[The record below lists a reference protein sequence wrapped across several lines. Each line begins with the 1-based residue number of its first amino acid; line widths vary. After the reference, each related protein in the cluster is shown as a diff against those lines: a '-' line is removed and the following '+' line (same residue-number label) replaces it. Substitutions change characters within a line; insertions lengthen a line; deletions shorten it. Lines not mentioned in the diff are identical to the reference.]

1 MATGSAPSEII
12 ERERKK
18 LLEILQQDLDSILD
32 SLTSRRLISE
42 DEYEALED
50 IPDPLKKSRK
60 LLILVQKK
68 GEDSCQHFL
77 KCLFSTFPES
87 ATTWGLRHESLKHE
101 HTESPQSTGV
111 SKNSED
117 PFSPGKKQPE
127 SSEITVSFKEKEHLD
142 VETSEMFRDK
152 ESCDGEMAWP
162 SRENEKAY
170 DPPTTTMPH
179 SAENVESEVSGTTD
193 YSQDQQRYD
202 EPDDSLYLGEEEYLE
217 SAVFSEDAENTLE
230 GEDHDDP
237 EYLVYGGEED
247 PVYSETAEFSGDDE
261 HYGDSEPGMPL
272 EEEEEESM
280 EERKKVFKDVLSCL
294 NLDRSRKLLPDVVKQ
309 FSLDRGCKWTPETPG
324 DLAWNFL
331 MKVQALDVTARDS
344 ILRHEVQREET
355 QGESPSGAE
364 NLEMRDTPAL
374 HPLDVLCASLL
385 CADSSLQRAVMASMY
400 RCRFAL
406 PLLLPD
412 AENNKSILMLGAM
425 TGLVKEQPAPCSGGP
440 VGETDRSLTL
450 AKMPVISF
458 VRLGDCSFSKSRI
471 LNTLLSPAQPKPH
484 KVFLHH
490 DLPVPVLPR
499 QISDGL
505 VEIAWCCPDSD
516 GLRGNPAFCQEPVAV
531 ANLHGDLESFW
542 TQFGFLMEVSSA
554 VFFFT
559 DCLGEKEWDLLM
571 FLGEDAIERC
581 YFILSP
587 QARESEEAQIFQRI
601 LNLKP
606 SQLLFWEEEEAGEK
620 GRNLKGLQAALQE
633 VMSSSLRR
641 VSVEDMASLAR
652 ELGIQVDQDFED
664 VQGIQVSP
672 GEHLAGTVE
681 DERPQRHSQPE
692 SSSERPAEMPVKE
705 PGAEGEV
712 TQALQSFHL
721 TPVFMPYVQNL
732 CPFPVGIG
740 GHFNRAP
747 VKAPRVTGF
756 HLGSEQKSKWFRPP
770 PFHNSRFH
778 GQGRSFGV
786 QYFQPQ
792 RFCSVESFMKFPRP
806 ARGRHMDGPFGR
818 PPRPIWRHVK
828 TWLGRPQTTGAC
840 ARSAMVVSPVGHFH
854 SQPAGPVGKPAPRQ
868 AHTRGTQPPEATEK
882 LVRTSSH
889 MVTPH
894 PRNFQPAGVLHR
906 PLRPAFQQGF
916 KLKTPGGPSNPAGQM
931 GSHPMSNN
939 RFVPNS
945 LFRQPTPSQGKH
957 SQPKPFQPMASQ
969 PKPTQTKPAHPQPSP
984 ARSSSSKP
992 THPQPSPARS
1002 SSSKPTHPQPSP
1014 ARSSSSKPTHPQPT
1028 PARSSSSKPA
1038 QPKPAQPRPS
1048 QPRPTQSKS
1057 SGASASQARAS
1068 YSRAGPKRG
1077 GKH

>member
-152 ESCDGEMAWP
+152 DSCDGEMAWS

-193 YSQDQQRYD
+193 YSQDQQRFD

-217 SAVFSEDAENTLE
+217 SAVFSEDAESTVE

-247 PVYSETAEFSGDDE
+247 PVYSETAEFSGDE
-261 HYGDSEPGMPL
+261 ESYGDSEPGMPL

-309 FSLDRGCKWTPETPG
+309 FSLDRGCKWTPEAPG

-344 ILRHEVQREET
+344 ILRHEVRREES
-355 QGESPSGAE
+355 QGESPSGVE
-364 NLEMRDTPAL
+364 HLEMRDTPAL

-385 CADSSLQRAVMASMY
+385 CADSSLQCAVMASMY

-425 TGLVKEQPAPCSGGP
+425 TGLVKEQPAACSGGP
-440 VGETDRSLTL
+440 AGETERSLTL

-620 GRNLKGLQAALQE
+620 GRNLKGLRAALQE

-712 TQALQSFHL
+712 TQALQNFHL

-840 ARSAMVVSPVGHFH
+840 ARSAMVVSLVGHFH
-854 SQPAGPVGKPAPRQ
+854 SQPAGPVGKPPPRQ

-882 LVRTSSH
+882 LARTSSH
-889 MVTPH
+889 TVTPH
-894 PRNFQPAGVLHR
+894 PRNFQPAGVIHR

-945 LFRQPTPSQGKH
+945 LFRQPTPSQSKH

-969 PKPTQTKPAHPQPSP
+969 PKPTQTKPAHPQPTQ
-984 ARSSSSKP
+984 AR
-992 THPQPSPARS
+992 PS
-1002 SSSKPTHPQPSP
+1002 
-1014 ARSSSSKPTHPQPT
+1014 

-1038 QPKPAQPRPS
+1038 QPKPSQPRPS

>member
-117 PFSPGKKQPE
+117 SFSPGKKQPE
-127 SSEITVSFKEKEHLD
+127 SSEITVSFKEKEHVD

-152 ESCDGEMAWP
+152 ESSDGEMAWS

-179 SAENVESEVSGTTD
+179 SVENAESEISGTPD
-193 YSQDQQRYD
+193 CSLDQQRYD

-217 SAVFSEDAENTLE
+217 SAVFSEDAESTVE
-230 GEDHDDP
+230 GDDHDDP

-247 PVYSETAEFSGDDE
+247 PVYSETAEFSGDE
-261 HYGDSEPGMPL
+261 ESYGDSEPGMPL

-344 ILRHEVQREET
+344 ILRREVRCEESH
-355 QGESPSGAE
+355 GGSPGGVE

-385 CADSSLQRAVMASMY
+385 CADSSLQRAVLSSMH
-400 RCRFAL
+400 RCGFAL

-412 AENNKSILMLGAM
+412 AENNKSILTLGAM
-425 TGLVKEQPAPCSGGP
+425 KGLVTEQPA
-440 VGETDRSLTL
+440 GEAERSLTL
-450 AKMPVISF
+450 AKMPVLSF

-471 LNTLLSPAQPKPH
+471 LNTLLSPAQAKPH

-505 VEIAWCCPDSD
+505 VEIAWCRPDSD
-516 GLRGNPAFCQEPVAV
+516 SLRGNPPFFQEPVAV

-559 DCLGEKEWDLLM
+559 DCLGEKEWDLLL

-620 GRNLKGLQAALQE
+620 GRNLKGLRAALQE

-652 ELGIQVDQDFED
+652 ELGIQVDQDLED

-681 DERPQRHSQPE
+681 DEGPQRHSQPE
-692 SSSERPAEMPVKE
+692 SSSERPAEVPVKE

-712 TQALQSFHL
+712 TQALQNFHL
-721 TPVFMPYVQNL
+721 TPVFVPYVQNL
-732 CPFPVGIG
+732 CPFPAGTG

-747 VKAPRVTGF
+747 VKAPQVTGF
-756 HLGSEQKSKWFRPP
+756 HRGSEQKSKWFRPP
-770 PFHNSRFH
+770 PFHNSGVH
-778 GQGRSFGV
+778 SQGRSFGV
-786 QYFQPQ
+786 PYFQPQ
-792 RFCSVESFMKFPRP
+792 RFCSVESFMKFSRP

-818 PPRPIWRHVK
+818 PPRPIWRHVRA
-828 TWLGRPQTTGAC
+828 WLGRPQTAGAC
-840 ARSAMVVSPVGHFH
+840 ARSAMVVPPGHFH
-854 SQPAGPVGKPAPRQ
+854 PQPAGPVGKPPPRQ
-868 AHTRGTQPPEATEK
+868 AHARGTQPPEATEK

-889 MVTPH
+889 TVTPH
-894 PRNFQPAGVLHR
+894 PRNFQPAGVIHR
-906 PLRPAFQQGF
+906 PLRPAFQPGF
-916 KLKTPGGPSNPAGQM
+916 KLKTPGGPSNPAGLM

-939 RFVPNS
+939 RFVPS
-945 LFRQPTPSQGKH
+945 SPFRQPTPSQGKH

-984 ARSSSSKP
+984 ARCSPSKSA
-992 THPQPSPARS
+992 HPQPSPARS
-1002 SSSKPTHPQPSP
+1002 SP
-1014 ARSSSSKPTHPQPT
+1014 
-1028 PARSSSSKPA
+1028 SKPA
-1038 QPKPAQPRPS
+1038 QPKPSQPRPS
-1048 QPRPTQSKS
+1048 QPRPTQPKP

>member
-87 ATTWGLRHESLKHE
+87 ATTWGLRH
-101 HTESPQSTGV
+101 GV

-117 PFSPGKKQPE
+117 PFFPGKKQPE
-127 SSEITVSFKEKEHLD
+127 SSEITVSFKEKEHVD

-152 ESCDGEMAWP
+152 ESGDGEMAWS

-170 DPPTTTMPH
+170 DPPTTTVPH
-179 SAENVESEVSGTTD
+179 SVENVESEISGTPD

-202 EPDDSLYLGEEEYLE
+202 EPDDALYSGEEEYLE
-217 SAVFSEDAENTLE
+217 SAVFSEDAESTME
-230 GEDHDDP
+230 GDDHDGP

-247 PVYSETAEFSGDDE
+247 PVYSETAEFSGDQE
-261 HYGDSEPGMPL
+261 SYGDSEPGMPL

-280 EERKKVFKDVLSCL
+280 EERKKVFKDVLSFL

-344 ILRHEVQREET
+344 ILRHEVRCEES
-355 QGESPSGAE
+355 QGESPGGVE

-385 CADSSLQRAVMASMY
+385 CAHSSLQRAVLASMY
-400 RCRFAL
+400 RCGFAL

-425 TGLVKEQPAPCSGGP
+425 QGLVTEQPA
-440 VGETDRSLTL
+440 GETERSLTL
-450 AKMPVISF
+450 AKMPVLSF

-471 LNTLLSPAQPKPH
+471 LNALLSPAQAKPH

-516 GLRGNPAFCQEPVAV
+516 RLRGNPPFFQEPVAV

-587 QARESEEAQIFQRI
+587 QARESEEAQIFQRL

-620 GRNLKGLQAALQE
+620 GTNLKGLRAALQE
-633 VMSSSLRR
+633 VMSSSLRH

-664 VQGIQVSP
+664 VQGVQVSP

-681 DERPQRHSQPE
+681 DEGPQRHRQPE
-692 SSSERPAEMPVKE
+692 SSSERPAEVPVKE

-712 TQALQSFHL
+712 TQALQNFHV

-732 CPFPVGIG
+732 CPFPVGLG

-747 VKAPRVTGF
+747 VKAPRVPGF

-770 PFHNSRFH
+770 PFHNSRVH
-778 GQGRSFGV
+778 SQGRSFGV

-792 RFCSVESFMKFPRP
+792 RFGSVESFMKFSRP

-818 PPRPIWRHVK
+818 PPRPIWQHVK
-828 TWLGRPQTTGAC
+828 TWLGRPQTAGAC
-840 ARSAMVVSPVGHFH
+840 PRSVVVGSPVGHFH
-854 SQPAGPVGKPAPRQ
+854 AQPAGPAGKPPPRQ
-868 AHTRGTQPPEATEK
+868 AHARGTQPPEATEK
-882 LVRTSSH
+882 LVRTSSP

-894 PRNFQPAGVLHR
+894 PRNFQPAGVIHR
-906 PLRPAFQQGF
+906 PLRPAFQPGF
-916 KLKTPGGPSNPAGQM
+916 KLKTPGGPSNPAGHM

-939 RFVPNS
+939 TFVPNS
-945 LFRQPTPSQGKH
+945 PFRQPTPSQGKH

-969 PKPTQTKPAHPQPSP
+969 PKPTQTKPTHPQPSP
-984 ARSSSSKP
+984 ARSSPSKPTHPQPSPARCSSSKP

-1002 SSSKPTHPQPSP
+1002 SP
-1014 ARSSSSKPTHPQPT
+1014 
-1028 PARSSSSKPA
+1028 SKPA
-1038 QPKPAQPRPS
+1038 QPKPSQPRPS
-1048 QPRPTQSKS
+1048 QPRPTQPKS

>member
-87 ATTWGLRHESLKHE
+87 ATTWDLRQESLKHE
-101 HTESPQSTGV
+101 HTGGV

-127 SSEITVSFKEKEHLD
+127 SPEITVSFKEKEHGD

-152 ESCDGEMAWP
+152 ESSDGEMAWS
-162 SRENEKAY
+162 SRESEKAY
-170 DPPTTTMPH
+170 DPPTTTMLH
-179 SAENVESEVSGTTD
+179 SAENVESEVSGTPD

-202 EPDDSLYLGEEEYLE
+202 EPNDFLYLGEEEYLE
-217 SAVFSEDAENTLE
+217 PAVFSEDAESTVE

-247 PVYSETAEFSGDDE
+247 PVYSETAEFSGDE
-261 HYGDSEPGMPL
+261 ESYGDSEPGMLL

-309 FSLDRGCKWTPETPG
+309 FSLDRGCKWTPERPG

-344 ILRHEVQREET
+344 ILRHEVRREES
-355 QGESPSGAE
+355 QGESPGGVE

-374 HPLDVLCASLL
+374 HPLDVVCASLL

-412 AENNKSILMLGAM
+412 AENNRSILMLGAM
-425 TGLVKEQPAPCSGGP
+425 KGLVKEQPAPCSGGP
-440 VGETDRSLTL
+440 AGETEGSLTL
-450 AKMPVISF
+450 AKMPVLSF

-471 LNTLLSPAQPKPH
+471 LNTLLSPAQAKPH

-516 GLRGNPAFCQEPVAV
+516 SLRGNPPLFQEPVAV

-606 SQLLFWEEEEAGEK
+606 SQLLFWEEEEAGEE

-633 VMSSSLRR
+633 VMASSLRR

-664 VQGIQVSP
+664 VQGIPVSP
-672 GEHLAGTVE
+672 GEHLAGTAE

-692 SSSERPAEMPVKE
+692 SPSERPAEVPVKE

-712 TQALQSFHL
+712 TQALQNFHL
-721 TPVFMPYVQNL
+721 TPVFMPYVHSL
-732 CPFPVGIG
+732 CPFPVGVG

-747 VKAPRVTGF
+747 VRAPRVTGF
-756 HLGSEQKSKWFRPP
+756 HLGSEQKAKWFRPP
-770 PFHNSRFH
+770 PFHHSRVH

-792 RFCSVESFMKFPRP
+792 RFCSVESFMKFSRP
-806 ARGRHMDGPFGR
+806 ARGRPVDGPFGR

-828 TWLGRPQTTGAC
+828 TWLGRPQATGAC
-840 ARSAMVVSPVGHFH
+840 ARPAVAASPVGHFH
-854 SQPAGPVGKPAPRQ
+854 SQPAGPAGRPPPRQ
-868 AHTRGTQPPEATEK
+868 AHARGTQPPEATEK
-882 LVRTSSH
+882 LVRTSAH
-889 MVTPH
+889 TVTPH
-894 PRNFQPAGVLHR
+894 PRNFQPAGLIHR
-906 PLRPAFQQGF
+906 PPRPAFQQGF
-916 KLKTPGGPSNPAGQM
+916 RLKTPGGPANPAGHM
-931 GSHPMSNN
+931 GSHPLSNN

-945 LFRQPTPSQGKH
+945 LFRQPTPSQSKH

-969 PKPTQTKPAHPQPSP
+969 PKPTQT
-984 ARSSSSKP
+984 
-992 THPQPSPARS
+992 
-1002 SSSKPTHPQPSP
+1002 KPTHPQPSP

-1028 PARSSSSKPA
+1028 QARCSSTKPTHPQPSPARSSPSKPA
-1038 QPKPAQPRPS
+1038 QPKPSQPRPS

-1068 YSRAGPKRG
+1068 SSRAGPKRG